1 MRFVDEA
8 CCATGTSAMPT
19 SETPAKGAAVAWL
32 ATWVTLVAGG
42 GCCTLIAFAMNADW
56 REGFRSAGP
65 IVAGIAFLWW
75 LLRDRQ
81 PGSSHAERW
90 SWLKRRRKIRRHVKI
105 ARTRPTGSASVPLS
119 GPPTAESVREL
130 KGGINT
136 WVPSERPRTSPR
148 PPPG

>member
-1 MRFVDEA
+1 
-8 CCATGTSAMPT
+8 MPT

-42 GCCTLIAFAMNADW
+42 GCCTLIAVAMNADW